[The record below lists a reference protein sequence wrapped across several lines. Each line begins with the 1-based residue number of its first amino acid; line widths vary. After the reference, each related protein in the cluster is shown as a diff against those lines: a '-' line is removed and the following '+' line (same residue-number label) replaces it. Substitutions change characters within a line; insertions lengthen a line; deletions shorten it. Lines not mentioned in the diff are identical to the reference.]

1 MGILGNTITDRVL
14 CNCCGK
20 DISLRGISVETV
32 QDGELQVQF
41 FFCPHCGKKYLIVA
55 TDNEL
60 RQTMKRRDD
69 LMKKAALFRRNGFRE
84 KSVEKFKRE
93 INRLSKDIER
103 QAAALR
109 KSGEMLLEEGTDGQE
124 NGKAGPEKISGH

>member
-1 MGILGNTITDRVL
+1 M
-14 CNCCGK
+14 
-20 DISLRGISVETV
+20 
-32 QDGELQVQF
+32 QDGELQAQF

-84 KSVEKFKRE
+84 KSVENCKRE

-103 QAAALR
+103 QTAALR
-109 KSGEMLLEEGTDGQE
+109 KSGEILLEEGTDGQKNRE
-124 NGKAGPEKISGH
+124 AGTEKLSGH